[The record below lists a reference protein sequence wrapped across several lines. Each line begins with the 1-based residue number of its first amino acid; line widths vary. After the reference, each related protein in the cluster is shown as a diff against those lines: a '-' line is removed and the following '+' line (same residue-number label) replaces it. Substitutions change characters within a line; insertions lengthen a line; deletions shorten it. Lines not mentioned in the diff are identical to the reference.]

1 MAEDSGLILE
11 LLLEKRDLYD
21 RQLSNVNSS
30 SWDSYRDSN
39 GPRIRVKL
47 ARVNAEIARRSGGPW
62 RYWERPRTG
71 ART

>member
-30 SWDSYRDSN
+30 SSDSYRDSN

-62 RYWERPRTG
+62 RLFQLPRTG